1 MSTDLTFI
9 TNESGQTLL
18 DRFNDLLK
26 EDTHLFDC
34 LVGYFF
40 LSGFYKLY
48 PSLEK
53 TEKIRILIGLK
64 TDPRTFE
71 LIQQGNQELDF
82 KSHAETKE
90 EMPGRILDELED
102 SDDFHIKANASE
114 SIEMGV
120 RKFVEWIRSGKL
132 EIKAYPT
139 DKIHAKLYVMTFHE
153 GDRDKGRVVTGSSN
167 FSQSGFQD
175 NLEFNVELKN
185 RSDYE
190 FALAN
195 FNRLWEKAVD
205 VSSDY
210 VTTIEEKSPFANFTP
225 YELYLKFLYE
235 YFKSELSPSEALERV
250 YQPIN
255 FKRLRYQEDAVM
267 TAKKILDEYGGVFIS
282 DVVGLGKTY
291 ISALLAQQLPG
302 RTLVLAPPT
311 LLDPDNPGS
320 WTSVFEDFRIPFT
333 KCSIGKLDDLLKRGV
348 DKYDNVFIDEAHRFR
363 TEATPTYETLY
374 KICRGK
380 KVILVSATPLNNS
393 PRDILSQIKLF
404 QPGKNSTIPNVR
416 DLEYFFG
423 ELEKKLKK
431 LDRKKDREEYLKTV
445 RENSKAIRERVLKY
459 LMIRRTRTE
468 VQTYYG
474 TDLSEQGLK
483 FPEVADPEPLFYQFS
498 QEENEV
504 FNETIERLAQDF
516 SYARYKPLTYY
527 EGDARESEIQG
538 QQNLAKFM
546 KILLVKRL
554 ESSLYAFQQTIERFI
569 QSYER
574 YIEEFNN
581 GQVYISKKHIHKIFE
596 WLDDD
601 NADNIE
607 KLIEEEKAE
616 KLDATDFSPQF
627 IKDLNNDLQILREV
641 HALWVRF
648 KRDPKWTAFAEF
660 LRTNKNV
667 QSNKLVIFSES
678 KETAAYLT
686 KRFKEDLNENVLLFT
701 GESSEERR
709 KTIIDNFDA
718 NVIRQKDDCRILVT
732 TEVLA
737 EGVNL
742 HRANTVINYD
752 IPWNPTRL
760 MQRVGRVN
768 RINTKFSA
776 IYTYNFFPTEE
787 SNDVIKLKEAA
798 ETKIHGFIEMLGAD
812 ARLLTDGEEIK
823 SHDLFQQL
831 NSRKTITGEDEGEET
846 ELEYLKEIRDVRD
859 NNSELFARIKKLPKK
874 ARSAKRNIEKANS
887 LLTYFRKGKLE
898 KFYLAKPKAKEA
910 DEIDFFRAVSFL
922 KATPDDEPQRH
933 KSDFYQLLDRNKQAF
948 LMSTMEEHIEK
959 SLAGRDN
966 ATKILMRL
974 RAKEIKHYDGYIE
987 EDEEYIKSVIRLLE
1001 DGILPKPTTKKIL
1014 KDLSQESDPQRVLGI
1029 LKRHISD
1036 EFFKAT
1042 HAEKNRSFGSPREVI
1057 LSSYLVGE

>member
-1 MSTDLTFI
+1 
-9 TNESGQTLL
+9 
-18 DRFNDLLK
+18 
-26 EDTHLFDC
+26 
-34 LVGYFF
+34 
-40 LSGFYKLY
+40 
-48 PSLEK
+48 
-53 TEKIRILIGLK
+53 
-64 TDPRTFE
+64 
-71 LIQQGNQELDF
+71 
-82 KSHAETKE
+82 
-90 EMPGRILDELED
+90 
-102 SDDFHIKANASE
+102 
-114 SIEMGV
+114 
-120 RKFVEWIRSGKL
+120 
-132 EIKAYPT
+132 
-139 DKIHAKLYVMTFHE
+139 
-153 GDRDKGRVVTGSSN
+153 
-167 FSQSGFQD
+167 
-175 NLEFNVELKN
+175 
-185 RSDYE
+185 
-190 FALAN
+190 
-195 FNRLWEKAVD
+195 
-205 VSSDY
+205 
-210 VTTIEEKSPFANFTP
+210 
-225 YELYLKFLYE
+225 
-235 YFKSELSPSEALERV
+235 
-250 YQPIN
+250 
-255 FKRLRYQEDAVM
+255 M
-267 TAKKILDEYGGVFIS
+267 TAKRILDEYGGVFIS

-348 DKYDNVFIDEAHRFR
+348 EKYDNVFIDESHRFR

-380 KVILVSATPLNNS
+380 KVVLVSATPLNNS
-393 PRDILSQIKLF
+393 PKDILSQVKLF

-468 VQTYYG
+468 VQNYYG
-474 TDLSEQGLK
+474 NDLKEQDLK

-498 QEENEV
+498 TEENTI
-504 FNETIERLAQDF
+504 FNKTIERLAQDF
-516 SYARYKPLTYY
+516 TYARYQPLKQEYY
-527 EGDARESEIQG
+527 KGEAKQTEIQG

-554 ESSLYAFQQTIERFI
+554 ESSLYAFRSTIERFI

-581 GQVYISKKHIHKIFE
+581 GHVYISKKHIHKIFE
-596 WLDDD
+596 WLGDD
-601 NADNIE
+601 NADSIE
-607 KLIEEEKAE
+607 KLIDEEKAE
-616 KLDATDFSPQF
+616 RLDAADFSLQF
-627 IKDLNNDLQILREV
+627 IEDLRNDLQILREV
-641 HALWVRF
+641 KSMWSRF
-648 KRDPKWTAFAEF
+648 KRDPKWTAFATF
-660 LRTNKNV
+660 LRKDIKL
-667 QSNKLVIFSES
+667 QSNKLIIFSES
-678 KETAAYLT
+678 KETAIYLT
-686 KRFKEDLNENVLLFT
+686 KKFQEDMNENVLLFT

-709 KTIIDNFDA
+709 KIIIDNFDA
-718 NVIRQKDDCRILVT
+718 NVVRQKDDYRILVT
-732 TEVLA
+732 TEVMA

-742 HRANTVINYD
+742 HRASIVINYD

-768 RINTKFSA
+768 RINTKFPA

-798 ETKIHGFIEMLGAD
+798 ETKIHGFIEILGAD

-831 NSRKTITGEDEGEET
+831 NSRKTITGEDEEEET
-846 ELEYLKEIRDVRD
+846 ELEYLKEIRDIRD

-874 ARSAKRNIEKANS
+874 ARSAKQNIEKANA
-887 LLTYFRKGKLE
+887 LLTYFRKDRLE
-898 KFYLAKPKAKEA
+898 KFYLAAPTTKTSKELDFFGAVSYLKADPKEKSEKHKGDFYRLLDMNKEA
-910 DEIDFFRAVSFL
+910 FI
-922 KATPDDEPQRH
+922 
-933 KSDFYQLLDRNKQAF
+933 
-948 LMSTMEEHIEK
+948 MSTMEDHMERNQA
-959 SLAGRDN
+959 SRDN

-974 RAKEIKHYDGYIE
+974 KAKEIKYYDGYIE

-1001 DGILPKPTTKKIL
+1001 DGNLPKPTTKKIAN
-1014 KDLSQESDPQRVLGI
+1014 DLSQEADPQKVLGI

-1042 HAEKNRSFGSPREVI
+1042 HAERNRSFGSPREVI
-1057 LSSYLVGE
+1057 LSSYLVGEKE

>member
-40 LSGFYKLY
+40 LSGFYKIY
-48 PSLEK
+48 PTLEK

-71 LIQQGNQELDF
+71 LIEQGNQELDF

-90 EMPGRILDELED
+90 EMPGRILEELEG
-102 SDDFHIKANASE
+102 SDDFHVKANASE

-120 RKFVEWIRSGKL
+120 RKFVEWIRAGKL

-139 DKIHAKLYVMTFHE
+139 DKIHAKLYIMTFHE

-195 FNRLWEKAVD
+195 FNRLWDKAVD
-205 VSSDY
+205 VSRDY

-235 YFKSELSPSEALERV
+235 YFKSELSPSEELERI

-333 KCSIGKLDDLLKRGV
+333 SCSIGKLDDLLKRGV
-348 DKYDNVFIDEAHRFR
+348 DKFDNVFIDEAHRFR

-380 KVILVSATPLNNS
+380 KVVLVSATPLNNS

-431 LDRKKDREEYLKTV
+431 LDRKKDRDEYLKTV

-459 LMIRRTRTE
+459 LMIRRTRSE
-468 VQTYYG
+468 VQNYYG
-474 TDLSEQGLK
+474 NDLSEQGLK

-498 QEENEV
+498 GEENQA

-516 SYARYKPLTYY
+516 SYARYMPLTYY
-527 EGDARESEIQG
+527 EGDSREAEIQG

-554 ESSLYAFQQTIERFI
+554 ESSLYAFRSTIERFI

-574 YIEEFNN
+574 YIEEFSN
-581 GQVYISKKHIHKIFE
+581 GHVYISKKQIHKIFE

-607 KLIEEEKAE
+607 KLIDEEKAE
-616 KLDATDFSPQF
+616 RLEAADFSPQF
-627 IKDLNNDLQILREV
+627 IKDLKSDLEILKEV
-641 HALWVRF
+641 HAMWSRF
-648 KRDPKWTAFAEF
+648 KRDPKWVAFAEF
-660 LRTNKNV
+660 LRKNKNV

-686 KRFKEDLNENVLLFT
+686 KRFKEDMGEDVLFFS
-701 GESSEERR
+701 GESSEDRR

-718 NVIRQKDDCRILVT
+718 NVVRQKDDYRILVT

-768 RINTKFSA
+768 RINTKFPA

-846 ELEYLKEIRDVRD
+846 ELEYLKEIRDIRD
-859 NNSELFARIKKLPKK
+859 KNSELFARIKRLPKK
-874 ARSAKRNIEKANS
+874 ARSAKLNIEKTNA
-887 LLTYFRKGKLE
+887 LLTYFRKGRLE
-898 KFYLAKPKAKEA
+898 KFYLAKPSAKTSQ
-910 DEIDFFRAVSFL
+910 EIDFFGAVSFL
-922 KATPDDEPQRH
+922 KATPEEKSERH
-933 KSDFYQLLDRNKQAF
+933 KSDFYKLLDMNKEAF
-948 LMSTMEEHIEK
+948 VMSTLEEHMEK
-959 SLAGRDN
+959 TQSGRDN

-974 RAKEIKHYDGYIE
+974 KAKEIKYYEGYIE
-987 EDEEYIKSVIRLLE
+987 EDEEYIKSVVQLLE

-1014 KDLSQESDPQRVLGI
+1014 KDLSQEADPQRVLGI

-1042 HAEKNRSFGSPREVI
+1042 HAEKNRSFGNPREVI